1 MSSDTP
7 TPRHRKRSRGLTNPC
22 PIARQKRGSA
32 GHALVLPV
40 PRPGSNE
47 YRFARGPRAV
57 KAAAPNTHPAA
68 PSPRAPLRRVPSDS
82 QLYTVLTSGMRF
94 SAFLSRDSQ
103 GTLAFEREDPDTDLP
118 QPRPVPRRPPPPGG
132 PIPGAAGDP
141 RPHPRRSVSLRIRT
155 ASLPFYVTTVREPR
169 LLLSGLGPAPGLWSP
184 SRLWTPSA
192 LLPVFT
198 PGKDLSPWPASD
210 VRGWGE
216 RADGETERKRAGSLT
231 LGSEF
236 SRDRGK

>member
-1 MSSDTP
+1 MDGPQMTGTGQNREHLEPLPRLVLTLKERHGRPRVKRYP

-47 YRFARGPRAV
+47 YRFARDPRAV

-94 SAFLSRDSQ
+94 PAFLCPETPKGRLHLNGKTQ
-103 GTLAFEREDPDTDLP
+103 TLIFHSLGPHPAA
-118 QPRPVPRRPPPPGG
+118 PRPGGGG
-132 PIPGAAGDP
+132 PSQVPLEI
-141 RPHPRRSVSLRIRT
+141 
-155 ASLPFYVTTVREPR
+155 
-169 LLLSGLGPAPGLWSP
+169 PAPIPVGP
-184 SRLWTPSA
+184 S
-192 LLPVFT
+192 V
-198 PGKDLSPWPASD
+198 
-210 VRGWGE
+210 
-216 RADGETERKRAGSLT
+216 
-231 LGSEF
+231 
-236 SRDRGK
+236 